1 MCTADALCLKKLLRK
16 AQTVVEGLYDNTDL
30 FVLDLYL
37 HETNCEEV
45 LVLDMFILS

>member
-37 HETNCEEV
+37 HEV